1 MNKSFLHLPDDKRTT
16 IINAALRV
24 FSQYGYKKSPMNEIA
39 AEAGISKSLLFY
51 YFRNKK
57 ELYLYLAEY
66 CADEN
71 KQELL
76 NKHCYEECGFFEVL
90 TAGLKVMVEQMKHHP
105 ELALF
110 EMRGYFE
117 NEPELKNDVRAL
129 IDSYSQFEMQKNM
142 MSLDPSEFIE
152 GLDLEMMYRNI
163 YLAAD
168 GFFWEYLSSGDTDPD
183 RLELG
188 YMQMIDHWKQ
198 IYLRKEVSA

>member
-24 FSQYGYKKSPMNEIA
+24 FSLYGYKKSPMNEIA

-66 CADEN
+66 CAEVN
-71 KQELL
+71 KQEVLK
-76 NKHCYEECGFFEVL
+76 NDCYGKCGFFEVL
-90 TAGLKVMVEQMKHHP
+90 TAGLKVKIDQMRRCP

-110 EMRGYFE
+110 EIRAYFE
-117 NEPELKNDVRAL
+117 NEPELKTDIRAF
-129 IDSYSQFEMQKNM
+129 IASYSQFEIQKNM

-163 YLAAD
+163 FLAAE
-168 GFFWEYLSSGDTDPD
+168 GFFWEFLNSGDIDPD

-188 YMQMIDHWKQ
+188 YMQLIDHWKQ
-198 IYLRKEVSA
+198 IYLRKKESQ